1 MSFTVSKCQQ
11 FVAEAP
17 ADKVKKH
24 PAGDG
29 LYFVVGRGRAY
40 WSYQFRRGTSW
51 SAKGLGGY
59 PEFSPKDARDRLKHW
74 QVTGCLPGEPPRAG
88 PSTHF
93 HRNVIRAGDEFESRM
108 NHFVTSWPARNDD

>member
-1 MSFTVSKCQQ
+1 MGLTVSKCEN
-11 FVAEAP
+11 FVAQAP

-24 PAGDG
+24 PAGEG

-74 QVTGCLPGEPPRAG
+74 QVTGSLPDEPRRAG
-88 PSTHF
+88 
-93 HRNVIRAGDEFESRM
+93 RNVPRDATAEVGVPFAEALSQ
-108 NHFVTSWPARNDD
+108 WL